1 MSTRHDLNLK
11 EFEAILKTEKTK
23 VEKNIDMIK
32 AEVNSI
38 ASEDEIDD
46 VEDMAELEIDNT
58 SDQALLHQLENEIV
72 EINAALDRIALGTY
86 GICEKTG
93 KRIPLERLRANPS
106 ARTVV
111 S

>member
-58 SDQALLHQLENEIV
+58 SDQALLHQLENEVV

-93 KRIPLERLRANPS
+93 KRIPLERLKANPS

>member
-1 MSTRHDLNLK
+1 MSTRHDLDLK

-58 SDQALLHQLENEIV
+58 SDQALLHQLETEIG
-72 EINAALDRIALGTY
+72 EINAALKRIAQGTY

-93 KRIPLERLRANPS
+93 KHIPLERLRANPS